1 MNEKLNYF
9 ITQNYGPL
17 VQSKFDISIGDVGF
31 NDNFVEFLVSECDET
46 YLAEIE
52 KFTDFDSLDN
62 PYIDVKINNLWII
75 INAGESFIPLQL
87 DLSNAY
93 HIVEAAKDEFSRILT
108 EEAIE
113 DAKKQADENAIDA
126 YIAKNS

>member
-9 ITQNYGPL
+9 ITQNLGPL
-17 VQSKFDISIGDVGF
+17 VQSKFDVSVHSVEIHHD
-31 NDNFVEFLVSECDET
+31 FVEFLICGSDEIF
-46 YLAEIE
+46 LAEIE
-52 KFTDFDSLDN
+52 KFTDYDLFDK

-75 INAGESFIPLQL
+75 ISSSEPVIPLQL

-93 HIVEAAKDEFSRILT
+93 HIVEAAKEEFSRILT
-108 EEAIE
+108 AEAIA
-113 DAKKQADENAIDA
+113 DAEKQKDENAIDA